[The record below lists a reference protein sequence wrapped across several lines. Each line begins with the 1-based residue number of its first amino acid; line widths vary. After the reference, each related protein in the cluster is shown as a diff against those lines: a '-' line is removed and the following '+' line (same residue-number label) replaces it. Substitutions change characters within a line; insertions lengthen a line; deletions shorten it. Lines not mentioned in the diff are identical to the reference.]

1 MEYGNG
7 VKKCTVLNEELLIFS
22 KTGEII
28 TIEKP
33 DECGTT
39 ENKSTTFTLLTTDKK
54 TEKLILPYGVNL
66 KIGKKIAVV
75 YISNRKNIKQQLLI
89 VDIEFGSIIKISDSE
104 KLVDHLVSNEESRH
118 VLLEF
123 MFGMALISYWLIKI
137 YQEYAAGYS
146 IINISS
152 YSLSLFLL
160 SMVMFFTKID
170 FKNKKLKYNFILHRT
185 IGDIVERLK
194 CPILCKIKLPNH

>member
-33 DECGTT
+33 DECGIT

-75 YISNRKNIKQQLLI
+75 YISNHKNIKQQLLI
-89 VDIEFGSIIKISDSE
+89 VDIEFGSVITISDSE
-104 KLVDHLVSNEESRH
+104 KLIDHLVSKEESRH

-137 YQEYAAGYS
+137 YQEYAVGYS

-160 SMVMFFTKID
+160 SMAMFFTKMD
-170 FKNKKLKYNFILHRT
+170 FKNKKLEYNYILHRT